1 MIWSDATRYLVAA
14 LLVAIYL
21 ALCSGI
27 YLAQKRKRQQTQR
40 NAAALIPVAD
50 NAPVWLIGYASQT
63 GFAEQLA
70 WQTARALHTAGV
82 AAKVSALSEISATGL
97 QQAERALFIV
107 STYGEGD
114 PPDNA
119 SLFAGK
125 LMQSRL
131 PLTHLHVGM
140 LMLGDR
146 SYKNFCGF
154 GRALQ
159 TWLQACGAHTMFD
172 SIALN
177 NADPLALNEWQH
189 HLARE
194 AGTRDLPDWQAPSF
208 QPWRLTARQL
218 LNPGSAGA
226 PVFHIELQAP
236 AASPATWE
244 AGDLIQVLAPLDSSR
259 PREYSIA
266 SIPADGCVHLLVRQE
281 RHSDG
286 EGGDRLGIA
295 SGWLTESA
303 AIGSTINARLRQHS
317 NFRIAANAQRPLIL
331 IGNGTGLAGLRSHL
345 KARAAA
351 DESARNWLIFGERNA
366 AHDRYYRD
374 DIERWR
380 AQNVLQ
386 RVDLVFSR
394 DQAEKV
400 YVQDRLRE
408 CADDVRTWL
417 NEGAALYVCG
427 SLEGMAGGVEAA
439 LNDIIG
445 VAAVEQLIAQ
455 GRYQRDVY

>member
-1 MIWSDATRYLVAA
+1 MTWSESTRYLVAA
-14 LLVAIYL
+14 SLLLAYL
-21 ALCSGI
+21 GLCGGI
-27 YLAQKRKRQQTQR
+27 YLARRRKQQQALR
-40 NAAALIPVAD
+40 DAAALTPAAD
-50 NAPVWLIGYASQT
+50 NTAAWLIGFASQT
-63 GFAEQLA
+63 GYAEQLA

-82 AAKVSALSEISATGL
+82 PAKVRALSTIGIDDL
-97 QQAERALFIV
+97 MQAERALFVI

-125 LMQSRL
+125 IMQTKLSL
-131 PLTHLHVGM
+131 GHLHVGM

-154 GRALQ
+154 GRALE
-159 TWLQACGAHTMFD
+159 TWLQSCGAQAMFD
-172 SIALN
+172 SIALD
-177 NADPLALNEWQH
+177 NADEVALHEWQH

-194 AGTRDLPDWQAPSF
+194 AGTNDVPDWQAPSF
-208 QPWRLTARQL
+208 QQWRLTTRRL

-226 PVFHIELQAP
+226 PSFHIELMP
-236 AASPATWE
+236 IDAASADWQ
-244 AGDLIQVLAPLDSSR
+244 AGDLMQVLAPADQTR

-266 SIPADGCVHLLVRQE
+266 SIPADGRVHLLVRQE
-281 RHSDG
+281 RH
-286 EGGDRLGIA
+286 GDDSLGVA
-295 SGWLTESA
+295 SGWLTAEA
-303 AIGSTINARLRQHS
+303 EVGTLIHARLRQHS
-317 NFRIAANAQRPLIL
+317 NFRIAENAQRPLIL

-345 KARAAA
+345 RARAASVSTYKDA
-351 DESARNWLIFGERNA
+351 SRNWLIFGERNA
-366 AHDRYYRD
+366 AHDSYYRD
-374 DIERWR
+374 EMDAWQKQGI
-380 AQNVLQ
+380 LQ

-394 DQAEKV
+394 DQIERI

-408 CADDVRTWL
+408 AAETVRTWL
-417 NEGAALYVCG
+417 ADGAAIYVCG

-455 GRYQRDVY
+455 GRYRRDVY

>member
-1 MIWSDATRYLVAA
+1 MIWSDATRYLVATS
-14 LLVAIYL
+14 LTIVYL
-21 ALCSGI
+21 ILCGGI
-27 YLAQKRKRQQTQR
+27 FLAQRRRRQQALRDT
-40 NAAALIPVAD
+40 AALIPAVDDTSA
-50 NAPVWLIGYASQT
+50 WLIAYASQT

-82 AAKVSALSEISATGL
+82 SAKVSSLSEIGATDL
-97 QQAERALFIV
+97 QRAERALFIV

-131 PLTHLHVGM
+131 SLPHLHIGM

-159 TWLQACGAHTMFD
+159 AWLQACGAQTMFD
-172 SIALN
+172 SIALD
-177 NADPLALNEWQH
+177 NADQVALDAWQH

-208 QPWRLTARQL
+208 QSWRLAARQL
-218 LNPGSAGA
+218 LNAGSVGA
-226 PVFHIELQAP
+226 PVFHVELQALDDT
-236 AASPATWE
+236 STWE
-244 AGDLIQVLAPLDSSR
+244 AGDLLQVLAPMDTTR

-281 RHSDG
+281 RHNDG
-286 EGGDRLGIA
+286 GLGIA

-303 AIGSTINARLRQHS
+303 PVGVTINARLRQHS
-317 NFRIAANAQRPLIL
+317 NFRINGNALRPLIL

-345 KARAAA
+345 KARAATTVGT
-351 DESARNWLIFGERNA
+351 RNWLIFGERNA
-366 AHDRYYRD
+366 AHDRYYHD
-374 DIERWR
+374 EIENWR

-394 DQAEKV
+394 DQQEKI
-400 YVQDRLRE
+400 YVQDVLRSNADAVRSWL
-408 CADDVRTWL
+408 ADD
-417 NEGAALYVCG
+417 AALYVCG
-427 SLEGMAGGVEAA
+427 SLAGMAGGVEAA

-445 VAAVEQLIAQ
+445 VAAAEQLVAQ
-455 GRYQRDVY
+455 GRYRRDVY